1 MSIGT
6 APRSRNESDVT
17 SGYIP
22 ISVSTLVPSEVVGIE
37 LFQED
42 KNSVTQYAL
51 YRGKDFPLEEKDL
64 VRLRN
69 RGVKKL
75 YIRKTEQASY
85 QSYLR
90 KLIDNPSEDASIT
103 ARAGALNE
111 VVRDLLDSAFKTGNT
126 DASVVTATYLGEQT
140 ANIVCNDEF
149 ASGDLFRVLQ
159 HDYAT
164 FTHSANVSFYCGM
177 LAAEL
182 GFSQSDV
189 ALISSGGLV
198 HDLGKLQI
206 PDKILSKPGRLTEL
220 EFREIK
226 MHPVTGFRQLA
237 HREDLTEG
245 QLMMVYQHHE
255 RICGGGYPVGIT
267 GDEMHPWAKICAV
280 VDVFEAL
287 TSNRPYR
294 TPMPKRRAI
303 ELLEHEREGYE
314 QEFLEC
320 WKQITIKLWQS

>member
-1 MSIGT
+1 MDDLVS
-6 APRSRNESDVT
+6 SF
-17 SGYIP
+17 IP
-22 ISVSTLVPSEVVGIE
+22 ISVSTLVPSSVVGIE
-37 LFQED
+37 LFQEEQD
-42 KNSVTQYAL
+42 DRRYVL
-51 YRGKDFPLEEKDL
+51 YRGSDYPLEQIDL
-64 VRLRN
+64 VKLRS
-69 RGVKKL
+69 RGVNKL
-75 YIRKTEQASY
+75 YIRKNEQASY

-90 KLIDNPSEDASIT
+90 EMIDNPGANVPVS

-111 VVRDLLDSAFKTGNT
+111 VVRDLLGSAFRSGDPN
-126 DASVVTATYLGEQT
+126 ASVSTATYLGEQT
-140 ANIVCNDEF
+140 ADIVCSDQF
-149 ASGDLFRVLQ
+149 ASIDLFRVLH

-164 FTHSANVSFYCGM
+164 FTHSANVAFYAGM
-177 LAAEL
+177 LAAEI
-182 GFSQSDV
+182 GFSQEDV
-189 ALISSGGLV
+189 AQIASGGLV

-206 PDKILSKPGRLTEL
+206 PDKILCKPGRLTEL

-226 MHPVTGFRQLA
+226 MHPVTGFRQLV

-255 RICGGGYPVGIT
+255 RVDGGGYPVGIS
-267 GDEMHPWAKICAV
+267 GDEIHPWAKICAV

-303 ELLEHEREGYE
+303 EVLEHERDGYE

-320 WKQITIKLWQS
+320 WKKITNKLWQS